1 MLARA
6 VWISLAPL
14 LVLACTAGASGPEL
28 WAEACARS
36 LAQTKVSAPELSGPE
51 AQAECEQS
59 MLSHPRAVADDMGRC
74 IMKGEP
80 AANQA
85 AERAAFRACISAQTQ
100 TYLDRREAAWRQ
112 LDALAE
118 TLDGRASGGAL
129 PASLAELPGAEGE
142 GPWGHSLH
150 YQAQDLS
157 YELCVVGPDGELGT
171 PDDSCHNPAFI
182 YFQF

>member
-1 MLARA
+1 MSPRA
-6 VWISLAPL
+6 AWISFAPL
-14 LVLACTAGASGPEL
+14 LVLACTVGASGPKL
-28 WAEACARS
+28 WAEACERS
-36 LAQTKVSAPELSGPE
+36 LAHTGASAPELSAAE

-59 MLSHPRAVADDMGRC
+59 MVSHPRAVADDMGRC

-85 AERAAFRACISAQTQ
+85 AERAAFLACISAQTQ

-112 LDALAE
+112 LDTLAE
-118 TLDGRASGGAL
+118 ALDERAAGGAL

-142 GPWGHSLH
+142 GPWGHALH

-171 PDDSCHNPAFI
+171 PDDSCHEPFI